1 LPTAEAATLAL
12 RTQQVIGY
20 ESGAALTAD
29 PLAGSYYVEELTSTL
44 EREALALLARVDE
57 TRRRGP
63 RY

>member
-1 LPTAEAATLAL
+1 
-12 RTQQVIGY
+12 VIGY

-57 TRRRGP
+57 LGGAGP